1 MIGET
6 IVVDMVTDLILKYEA
21 EYAEATRRLSTNLD
35 QTLYIALNAFKI
47 TMGAVISDLKD
58 AEKKYYEQYN

>member
-1 MIGET
+1 M
-6 IVVDMVTDLILKYEA
+6 VDMFTDLILKYEA